1 MALPMLSVDQVLTGV
16 DGAPAAADLDPYL
29 LTMVFA
35 NAAAR
40 AGRKA
45 IPDAAGAADAFAR
58 QWLQR
63 LGQVGWIITAAGTT
77 RLTSSGTGQ
86 TATVAD
92 RLRQAAGSDGGVPA
106 VLDAVAA
113 GAADP
118 GPVLQLWWRAVTD
131 PALMQG
137 AIGRLGQGP
146 DGLQLALVGFTLDG
160 SKLRRPAQG
169 LLHRTGVP
177 VDLSSPAALFEEVQ
191 AGSIDLTTTS
201 LTAVLKGD
209 VFAAQRPDLDR
220 MVGAKMAEHV
230 AAEPPSLMTPGQP

>member
-16 DGAPAAADLDPYL
+16 AGAPAAADLDPYL

-45 IPDAAGAADAFAR
+45 IPDAAGAAEAFAR
-58 QWLQR
+58 QWMQR

-77 RLTSSGTGQ
+77 RLMSSGTGQ

-92 RLRQAAGSDGGVPA
+92 RLRQAAGPDGGAGA

-118 GPVLQLWWRAVTD
+118 GPALRLWWGAVTD

-137 AIGRLGQGP
+137 AIGQVGVGP
-146 DGLQLALVGFTLDG
+146 DGLQLALVSFTLDG

-169 LLHRTGVP
+169 FLHREGQP
-177 VDLSSPAALFEEVQ
+177 VDLSTPAALFDEVQ

-201 LTAVLKGD
+201 LTAVLKAD
-209 VFAAQRPDLDR
+209 VFAAQQPDLDR
-220 MVGAKMAEHV
+220 MVGAKMAEHI
-230 AAEPPSLMTPGQP
+230 AAEPPSLVTPGQP